1 MKSNSLGQ
9 TKPGELEEKFFRE
22 AEQIKSVQNEI
33 SDLEEQ
39 LDKFIQSITNHE
51 TPQEKIIDFDNMLV
65 LKQISEEL
73 EIKKEVLKKSVIKLY
88 HSVFPGDIF
97 IMQNF
102 FNVWISVKPNWV
114 IRFSDDLESIEMKM
128 TTQ

>member
-1 MKSNSLGQ
+1 MKSNSLSQ
-9 TKPGELEEKFFRE
+9 TQSGELEEKFFRE
-22 AEQIKSVQNEI
+22 AEQIKSMQNEI

-39 LDKFIQSITNHE
+39 LDKFIQSIPNHE
-51 TPQEKIIDFDNMLV
+51 VPQEKVIDFENILL
-65 LKQISEEL
+65 LKKISDEL
-73 EIKKEVLKKSVIKLY
+73 EIKKEILKKSVIDLY

-102 FNVWISVKPNWV
+102 FNVWISVKPNWL